1 MGTSGVSLTSG
12 MRGSLLAL
20 QGMGAK
26 INRTQERLSTGR
38 EVNSALDNPIN
49 YFASVE
55 HLNRAAQ
62 LSGRKDEIREAV
74 QKVSAANNGINA
86 ISNLLKAASA
96 LASSAQGTSNQ
107 TTRDSLAGQ
116 FDVILSQIDT
126 LASDSGYRGT
136 NLLKGDSLAVNFSED
151 SGQSTL
157 NIAGA
162 DATSTGLAVSK
173 TSSGGE
179 PVTTTTTQ
187 GVGTGHSIAGLIFLP
202 MVYGGPPVAPGGT
215 ITINN
220 IDITGTPDLTPT
232 TVADAMGTDIAWL
245 GTPFTATGDSKSI
258 NVSGTNPIPGLN
270 TGDNIELRIGSVPG
284 QVQRTFG
291 TNNTA
296 AELSNI
302 KVGGVAK
309 TAGVDY
315 NLVTRAGDG
324 KADIVFTSGNGP
336 DNGAAITA
344 DVTTTAGGGANPWT
358 TTSNIETSMTQLK
371 SAIDAMR
378 TNANQLAANSATLT
392 TRLDFISDMS
402 NVLQTGS
409 ENLTLADM
417 NEEGASMLMLQARQ
431 SLGATTLSMS
441 AKSAQSVL
449 QMF

>member
-1 MGTSGVSLTSG
+1 

-20 QGMGAK
+20 QGMGTK
-26 INRTQERLSTGR
+26 INHTQERLSTGR

-86 ISNLLKAASA
+86 ISNLLKSASA
-96 LASSAQGTSNQ
+96 LAASAQATSDQ
-107 TTRDSLAGQ
+107 TSRDSLAAQ

-126 LASDSGYRGT
+126 IAADSGYRGT
-136 NLLKGDSLAVNFSED
+136 NLLNGDSLTVNFSED

-162 DATSTGLAVSK
+162 TATSTGLAVSK

-179 PVTTTTTQ
+179 PVITTTTQ
-187 GVGTGHSIAGLIFLP
+187 GVGTGHSYSGVNSTASFTYTGPTAG
-202 MVYGGPPVAPGGT
+202 PGDT

-220 IDITGTPDLTPT
+220 VDISGTPDLTAT
-232 TVADAMGTDIAWL
+232 TALDGTNVIIWGS
-245 GTPFTATGDSKSI
+245 GTTGENISTISGDSRYI
-258 NVSGTNPIPGLN
+258 NVTRTAIGATTYN
-270 TGDNIELRIGSVPG
+270 TGDTIRLEFFRPFPIFI
-284 QVQRTFG
+284 RTFG

-302 KVGGVAK
+302 KVGGVLQ
-309 TAGVDY
+309 TAGTDY
-315 NLVTRAGDG
+315 DLVTRAGDG
-324 KADIVFTSGNGP
+324 KADIVFRIGSQP
-336 DNGAAITA
+336 ADGAAITA
-344 DVTTTAGGGANPWT
+344 DVTTTTGGGANPWT
-358 TTSNIETSMTQLK
+358 STSNIESSMTQLK
-371 SAIDAMR
+371 SAIDTMR
-378 TNANQLAANSATLT
+378 TNANQLTAYSATLT

-417 NEEGASMLMLQARQ
+417 NEEGANMLMLQTRQ
-431 SLGATTLSMS
+431 SLGASSLSMS
-441 AKSAQSVL
+441 AQSAQSVL